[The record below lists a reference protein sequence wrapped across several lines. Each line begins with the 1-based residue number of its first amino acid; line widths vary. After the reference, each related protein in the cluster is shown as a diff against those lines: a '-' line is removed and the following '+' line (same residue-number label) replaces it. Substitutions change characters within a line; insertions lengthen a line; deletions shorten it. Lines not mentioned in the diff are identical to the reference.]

1 MFVSFATSFASFFCK
16 KRLFS
21 PGKVL
26 TRRHFLR
33 CFETRKR
40 RHATRVVVTSR
51 LRSEKEAEETKE
63 KETILVS
70 EYERDDNVAL
80 VSRVHLEMCV
90 REHIDRKDNN
100 GFVVG

>member
-1 MFVSFATSFASFFCK
+1 MMMRVRGVACDLFRFLFCK

-33 CFETRKR
+33 CVETRKR
-40 RHATRVVVTSR
+40 RHA
-51 LRSEKEAEETKE
+51 KE

-70 EYERDDNVAL
+70 EYERDDDVAL

-90 REHIDRKDNN
+90 RERIDRKDNN
-100 GFVVG
+100 GVVVG